1 MNEDIKKEIREII
14 HTYCGGNYENRRMA
28 TELILQKCQEKQLT
42 LTDVSQLRE
51 LLIAFDAM
59 REFDIKHDDIEE
71 SVDYFLK
78 HKESYLQWL
87 TELCKI
93 SINGIETINIKIM
106 DKCKWNFKVLN
117 HYVRLTVENRFIILG
132 YRGENWKELVNI
144 NFTLCQQNEVYVLM
158 IANGQ

>member
-1 MNEDIKKEIREII
+1 M
-14 HTYCGGNYENRRMA
+14 
-28 TELILQKCQEKQLT
+28 
-42 LTDVSQLRE
+42 
-51 LLIAFDAM
+51 
-59 REFDIKHDDIEE
+59 
-71 SVDYFLK
+71 
-78 HKESYLQWL
+78 L

-144 NFTLCQQNEVYVLM
+144 NFTRCQPIDLM
-158 IANGQ
+158 GYQYCA

>member
-1 MNEDIKKEIREII
+1 MCFFNCII
-14 HTYCGGNYENRRMA
+14 
-28 TELILQKCQEKQLT
+28 
-42 LTDVSQLRE
+42 
-51 LLIAFDAM
+51 
-59 REFDIKHDDIEE
+59 
-71 SVDYFLK
+71 
-78 HKESYLQWL
+78 

-144 NFTLCQQNEVYVLM
+144 NFTRC
-158 IANGQ
+158 